1 MKVGDLVRDIS
12 RFAEPHSDHLGI
24 IVAKIEEGPT
34 LVHHDVF
41 RVLWADGDM
50 TDKVWD
56 YDLTKV
62 DA

>member
-24 IVAKIEEGPT
+24 IVAKIDDYQA
-34 LVHHDVF
+34 LINDVF